1 MGQGVTILQI
11 LVATATSVL
20 MYAAFRPY
28 TDKLALRILLGV
40 LSFGVLAAIFRTAV
54 RGEPASAIPL
64 NFLGASLWIAVWFA
78 IIHVADKWL
87 MARRA

>member
-1 MGQGVTILQI
+1 MSLGFIVMQVLF
-11 LVATATSVL
+11 ATATSVL

-28 TDKLALRILLGV
+28 TEKLTLRILLGV

-54 RGEPASAIPL
+54 RGEPAGAIPL
-64 NFLGASLWIAVWFA
+64 NFLGASLWIAIWFA

-87 MARRA
+87 VARRG